1 MTGYLAILDGRE
13 VWYLTSLDRIEGGED
28 LPQFDRD
35 DDNDL
40 SAHPRM
46 RRALLW
52 ARSGSAAGVYSF
64 LHWSDGTDLDG
75 LDNSIRGGGE
85 IGERLG
91 RALVVECR
99 WARCGSCGLK
109 IRVAVPD
116 TGNPF
121 VTPERLRAHRWVK
134 SCPACGQALRPY
146 VAEIV
151 RVVADSPIP

>member
-1 MTGYLAILDGRE
+1 MTGYLAVLDGHE
-13 VWYLTSLDRIEGGED
+13 VSYLTSTDRVEDGEV

-35 DDNDL
+35 DDSKL

-46 RRALLW
+46 RRVLLW
-52 ARSGSAAGVYSF
+52 ARDGSAGVYSF

-75 LDNSIRGGGE
+75 LDRSIREGGE
-85 IGERLG
+85 IGGDLG

-109 IRVAVPD
+109 MRVAVPD

-121 VTPERLRAHRWVK
+121 VTPERLRAHRWVQ
-134 SCPACGQALRPY
+134 SCPACGHSMRPY

-151 RVVADSPIP
+151 RVVAVSTNS